1 MGEETAQKHSSL
13 YAGTLAKGL
22 KLLRA
27 FDESHASLSLSELVQ
42 RTGLQKS
49 AVQRLAHTLHV
60 EGMLDRDSAT
70 RRFRPSHAWL
80 ELAYAYYWS
89 DPLIARALPKLVEL
103 SQQIG
108 ETVNLAQMSGNHI
121 IYALRL
127 PSQRTHF
134 AASIVGRRV
143 PALCTAS
150 GRVMLSTWAEEDR
163 WQAVETWEVHP
174 YTHKTITDRDAIN
187 ADIVECRRNGY
198 ALTRDQV
205 ILNEISLAAPIT
217 GPGGR
222 SEAAVQVSVS
232 GLSYDF
238 DEVRARILPAVLD
251 TANGI
256 LA

>member
-1 MGEETAQKHSSL
+1 M
-13 YAGTLAKGL
+13 
-22 KLLRA
+22 R
-27 FDESHASLSLSELVQ
+27 LV
-42 RTGLQKS
+42 
-49 AVQRLAHTLHV
+49 A
-60 EGMLDRDSAT
+60 
-70 RRFRPSHAWL
+70 
-80 ELAYAYYWS
+80 
-89 DPLIARALPKLVEL
+89 
-103 SQQIG
+103 
-108 ETVNLAQMSGNHI
+108 
-121 IYALRL
+121 
-127 PSQRTHF
+127 
-134 AASIVGRRV
+134 AASSDLQRV
-143 PALCTAS
+143 VYDAQAGFRCPQL
-150 GRVMLSTWAEEDR
+150 GDR
-163 WQAVETWEVHP
+163 GFE
-174 YTHKTITDRDAIN
+174 RDAIN